1 MAKKK
6 AEVSR
11 PKKKYTPEF
20 KEMFLIEY
28 AKTRNLSAVCQ
39 KYDVPY
45 ATAKEWIAKL
55 SEEDLKKLEEQQSR
69 LKALRLERVFEKL
82 VNKIEEAI
90 DSINVKGA
98 RSLKDATDAAM
109 RFANLMQNL
118 RGQPTSI
125 VRVEKQVQGEIQ
137 VNHMRDVV
145 VAFRTKR
152 GGEHGKEKASE

>member
-1 MAKKK
+1 M
-6 AEVSR
+6 
-11 PKKKYTPEF
+11 
-20 KEMFLIEY
+20 
-28 AKTRNLSAVCQ
+28 
-39 KYDVPY
+39 
-45 ATAKEWIAKL
+45 
-55 SEEDLKKLEEQQSR
+55 
-69 LKALRLERVFEKL
+69 
-82 VNKIEEAI
+82 NKIEEAI

-125 VRVEKQVQGEIQ
+125 VRVEKQVQGAIQ

-145 VAFRTKR
+145 VAFRAKR